1 MIQLMLTEEE
11 QEFLIE
17 ILENEKSDLRME
29 IAGTDRL
36 GYRDML
42 KKREVL
48 MKSIQ
53 QKLEQAPA
61 EKTAV

>member
-11 QEFLIE
+11 RDLLIE
-17 ILENEKSDLRME
+17 ILENDKSDLRME
-29 IAGTDRL
+29 IASTDRL

-42 KKREVL
+42 KNREAL

-53 QKLEQAPA
+53 QKLEQSTA
-61 EKTAV
+61 EKAAS